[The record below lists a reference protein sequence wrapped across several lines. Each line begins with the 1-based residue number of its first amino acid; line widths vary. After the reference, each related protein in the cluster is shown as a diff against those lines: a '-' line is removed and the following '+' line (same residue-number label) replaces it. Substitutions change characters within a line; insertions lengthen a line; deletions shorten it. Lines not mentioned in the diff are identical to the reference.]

1 MKANQALV
9 DLIEENARTKGV
21 TSAQIAIAW
30 FLAQRPWIAPI
41 PGTTKLERLEENLGG
56 ATVNLPRDDLA
67 RIEQALAAV
76 EVQRARYPAAVQA
89 SVGR

>member
-21 TSAQIAIAW
+21 TSAQIAIARL
-30 FLAQRPWIAPI
+30 LAQRPWIAPI

-76 EVQRARYPAAVQA
+76 EVQRARYPAALQA